1 MTTASLGVVLVAGVI
16 ALVVHRNLSTVGI
29 ALAGL
34 GIYAAL
40 CVMPMGTMDRSM
52 SVPSLFAGLLIG
64 ISAAIGG
71 FVLTVLTWSGIGA
84 GCLAAAVA
92 GSCAAWVLLGRMRRG
107 PDWQAADN
115 TDIGYWAEGRRR

>member
-1 MTTASLGVVLVAGVI
+1 MTLAVVLATGVI
-16 ALVVHRNLSTVGI
+16 ALAVHRDLSSVGI
-29 ALAGL
+29 VVAGL

-40 CVMPMGTMDRSM
+40 CVMPLGTMDRAM
-52 SVPSLFAGLLIG
+52 PVPLLFAGLLTG

-71 FVLTVLTWSGIGA
+71 FVLTVTTWSGVGA

-107 PDWQAADN
+107 PGWQASDN